1 MPNFALPVT
10 LSGMSS
16 RGIHCPTT
24 RYSDGFLS
32 AICFSSSSVKVFVM
46 GIRATISP

>member
-10 LSGMSS
+10 FSGMSR

-24 RYSDGFLS
+24 RYSEGFLS
-32 AICFSSSSVKVFVM
+32 VICLSSSSLKVFVI